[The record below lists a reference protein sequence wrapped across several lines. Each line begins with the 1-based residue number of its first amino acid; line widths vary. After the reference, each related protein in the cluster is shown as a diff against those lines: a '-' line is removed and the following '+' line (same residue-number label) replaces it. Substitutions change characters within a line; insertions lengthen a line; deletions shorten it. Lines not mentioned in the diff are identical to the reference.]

1 MKSLS
6 PNSTSPCRCPA
17 PHRRGAVLAAALVE
31 FVVASAILFAVLQD
45 VVRHHRQLM
54 TGRQQIQAQWLAQAG
69 VDRALAQLRK
79 SPDYRGETWRI
90 PSDELDGDS
99 KAQVEIHLDPLAD
112 HPDDLHLFVVAE
124 YPTNSIHNSRQT
136 LESTIH
142 LKQDASG
149 ETK

>member
-1 MKSLS
+1 MKPISS
-6 PNSTSPCRCPA
+6 NSTSGCRCPA

-31 FVVASAILFAVLQD
+31 FVVASAILFAVLQN

-69 VDRALAQLRK
+69 IDRAIAQLRK

-90 PSDELDGDS
+90 PPDELDGNS
-99 KAQVEIHLDPLAD
+99 QAQVEIHLDSFAD
-112 HPDDLHLFVVAE
+112 HPADLHLTVVAD
-124 YPTNSIHNSRQT
+124 YPADSIHTSRQT
-136 LESTIH
+136 RESTIH

-149 ETK
+149 ESK